1 MCRYL
6 LYNKGIRVKGGI
18 YKFEKGYLILAALI
32 AVVIAVPFLATKAEE
47 AIQIKNEE
55 FKEKQNRECYE
66 KAEECMDAGKYDEAI
81 ELLEKL
87 PGYYEDVEYIIQY
100 AKFCDAV
107 QNGEGIEELYK
118 LIWYVPKG
126 DEDSSKYIEE
136 LRKTQKDTE
145 EQYKKYMAQKEKEEE
160 ERMRKKDEPY
170 KGMKEKYINI
180 TLLGRAKE
188 KRTEHYW
195 RDTPGKRTQ
204 DIQYR
209 YMWYNSNGAK
219 KFMAVCRNGRVSS
232 VVEFV
237 SSTTSGK
244 KTYRGNTSRN
254 NDRKDMYDV
263 QDYDDPEDFY
273 YDHADEFDDIQ
284 DAEDYWE
291 EAQ

>member
-1 MCRYL
+1 M
-6 LYNKGIRVKGGI
+6 KKDI
-18 YKFEKGYLILAALI
+18 LILAALI

-66 KAEECMDAGKYDEAI
+66 KAEECMDAGKYDDAI

-87 PGYYEDVEYIIQY
+87 PGYYEDVKYIIQY

-107 QNGEGIEELYK
+107 QNGEGIEELHK

-126 DEDSSKYIEE
+126 DEY
-136 LRKTQKDTE
+136 
-145 EQYKKYMAQKEKEEE
+145 
-160 ERMRKKDEPY
+160 
-170 KGMKEKYINI
+170 I

>member
-1 MCRYL
+1 M
-6 LYNKGIRVKGGI
+6 KKDI
-18 YKFEKGYLILAALI
+18 LILAALI

-126 DEDSSKYIEE
+126 DEYSSKYIEE
-136 LRKTQKDTE
+136 MRKAQKDTE

-160 ERMRKKDEPY
+160 EKMSLQIKSQ
-170 KGMKEKYINI
+170 G
-180 TLLGRAKE
+180 
-188 KRTEHYW
+188 
-195 RDTPGKRTQ
+195 
-204 DIQYR
+204 
-209 YMWYNSNGAK
+209 
-219 KFMAVCRNGRVSS
+219 
-232 VVEFV
+232 
-237 SSTTSGK
+237 
-244 KTYRGNTSRN
+244 
-254 NDRKDMYDV
+254 
-263 QDYDDPEDFY
+263 
-273 YDHADEFDDIQ
+273 
-284 DAEDYWE
+284 
-291 EAQ
+291 

>member
-1 MCRYL
+1 
-6 LYNKGIRVKGGI
+6 
-18 YKFEKGYLILAALI
+18 
-32 AVVIAVPFLATKAEE
+32 
-47 AIQIKNEE
+47 
-55 FKEKQNRECYE
+55 
-66 KAEECMDAGKYDEAI
+66 
-81 ELLEKL
+81 
-87 PGYYEDVEYIIQY
+87 
-100 AKFCDAV
+100 
-107 QNGEGIEELYK
+107 
-118 LIWYVPKG
+118 
-126 DEDSSKYIEE
+126 
-136 LRKTQKDTE
+136 
-145 EQYKKYMAQKEKEEE
+145 
-160 ERMRKKDEPY
+160 MRKKDEPY

-188 KRTEHYW
+188 KRTEHSGRGQDPRHRGYRRRGEEHYW

-219 KFMAVCRNGRVSS
+219 KFMAVCRNGQVSS

-237 SSTTSGK
+237 SSTTAGK

-254 NDRKDMYDV
+254 NDRKDMYDG